1 MSTLSPIGI
10 LGAGPAGLSAAL
22 WLKNLGFSPW
32 VAETQERSGGMQ
44 NLNFLANDWVL
55 GQTGQTGPALARRF
69 VDHARQAGVRLL
81 CGVRPLR
88 ASGRAGRFAVE
99 LRNASGAVSTE
110 ACAALLIATGTRFR
124 GAEVLAG
131 VPGFG
136 AVPATRFA
144 FGPYAFADLAGCA
157 GRRILIVGGGDNAF
171 ENARLLAPTAASVD
185 LVLRS
190 PPRAQQALREAVAAA
205 EAAGRCRL
213 HQPARI
219 VALMEAGDVLAAT
232 LDNGERLT
240 ADAIHVLAGYE
251 PNTAFLKET
260 FGPADLSLD
269 GAGYLRVDA
278 AGRTSLP
285 GVYAAGDVC
294 NPVFPSVVS
303 ALAQGAHAAK
313 TIEYDLRQ
321 P

>member
-1 MSTLSPIGI
+1 MSTLPPIGI

-22 WLKNLGFSPW
+22 WLKNLGFNPW
-32 VAETQERSGGMQ
+32 VAETQKRSGGMQ

-55 GQTGQTGPALARRF
+55 GQTGQSGPQLAARF
-69 VDHARQAGVRLL
+69 VDHVRTTGVRILAGTQPARVSGSTGDFSIEL
-81 CGVRPLR
+81 HD
-88 ASGRAGRFAVE
+88 ASGTTRSEVA
-99 LRNASGAVSTE
+99 
-110 ACAALLIATGTRFR
+110 AALLIATGTRFR

-131 VPGFG
+131 IPGFG
-136 AVPATRFA
+136 EIPAARFA
-144 FGPYAFADLAGCA
+144 FGPYAFADLVGCA
-157 GRRILIVGGGDNAF
+157 GHRILIVGGGDNAF
-171 ENARLLAPTAASVD
+171 ENARLLAPSAASVD

-190 PPRAQQALREAVAAA
+190 PPRAQQALREAVAA
-205 EAAGRCRL
+205 GHCRI

-219 VALMEAGDVLAAT
+219 AVLAFAGNAVHVT
-232 LDNGERLT
+232 LDSGRQIVV
-240 ADAIHVLAGYE
+240 DMIHVLAGYE

-260 FGPADLSLD
+260 FGPTDLSLD
-269 GAGYLRVDA
+269 AAGYLRVDA

-294 NPVFPSVVS
+294 NPTFPSVVS
-303 ALAQGAHAAK
+303 AIAQGAHAAK